1 MSPFTQEDT
10 RRNILDAALRLLEED
25 GFAME
30 HAEAR
35 EILSG
40 AGAEVGNDG
49 RVRLPHALI
58 ERALAT
64 ASEHVGVY
72 DRDGGLAMMLGGNRV
87 HFTPGSAATR
97 ILDAATG
104 ERRAPVT
111 ADLIA
116 FAELSD
122 ALPLCAAQSTA
133 LVPGDVPPEIA
144 DSYRLAVAL
153 LYGGHRAGGISLPAA
168 HAPVVPRGSP
178 APA

>member
-1 MSPFTQEDT
+1 MAGEEGFEPPHDGSRARCLTTWLLPKTCVPYHALMNVSMSPFTQEDT

-58 ERALAT
+58 ERALA
-64 ASEHVGVY
+64 
-72 DRDGGLAMMLGGNRV
+72 
-87 HFTPGSAATR
+87 
-97 ILDAATG
+97 
-104 ERRAPVT
+104 T